1 MAARTVRE
9 FKVDADISQLVDA
22 WAGAN
27 HYGFRGVSP
36 DGTRN
41 YQRGNGLLTGA
52 MPLSVRQTGSDVHLE
67 AWIHATL
74 VARISALFLIPT
86 DMGIESGGFRGAVP
100 RSVARE
106 AVNRL
111 LVQLG
116 QQRIA

>member
-9 FKVDADISQLVDA
+9 FQVGGDVSQLVDE
-22 WAGAN
+22 WARAN
-27 HYGFRGVSP
+27 HYGFLGVSA

-41 YQRGNGLLTGA
+41 YQRGNGILTGA
-52 MPLSVRQTGSDVHLE
+52 MPLSVRQTGSAVHLE

-74 VARISALFLIPT
+74 VARISALLLVPAE
-86 DMGIESGGFRGAVP
+86 MGIESGGFRGAVP

-116 QQRIA
+116 QPPIG